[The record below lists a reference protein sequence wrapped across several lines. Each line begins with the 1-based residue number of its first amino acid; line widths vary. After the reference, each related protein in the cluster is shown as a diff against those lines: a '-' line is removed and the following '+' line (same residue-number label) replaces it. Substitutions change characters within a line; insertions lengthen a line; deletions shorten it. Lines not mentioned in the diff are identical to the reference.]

1 VSAVRVS
8 LIVAADKGDTI
19 GNEGQLPWH
28 LPEDLKRFRALTMG
42 HVLVAGRVT
51 QDSIVARL
59 GRALPGRTTVVVTR
73 QPEPPE
79 PPTDVHYAHS
89 VDEALALA
97 ARLEERDGEV
107 FVIGGAQ
114 IYRESLPRIGT
125 VYLTRVHDTV
135 PGDRAMP
142 AGWLAAFGEPVE
154 RVERDGFAFETYER
168 R

>member
-1 VSAVRVS
+1 VSAARLRLV
-8 LIVAADKGDTI
+8 VAADKADTI
-19 GNEGQLPWH
+19 GNDGRLPWH

-42 HVLVAGRVT
+42 HVVVAGRVT

-59 GRALPGRTTVVVTR
+59 GRPLPGRTTVVVTR
-73 QPEPPE
+73 RPAPAQATES
-79 PPTDVHYAHS
+79 VHYAHS

-97 ARLEERDGEV
+97 LTLETAGQV

-114 IYRESLPRIGT
+114 IYREALPRIST

-135 PGDRAMP
+135 PGDCAMP
-142 AGWLAAFGEPVE
+142 AGWLDPFGEPVD
-154 RVERDGFAFETYER
+154 RDERDGFTFETYER